1 MKIDFHS
8 HILPGID
15 DGSRSVEESVAI
27 LDMMAADGVT
37 VVAAT
42 PHFYCTQNSIDTFLK
57 KRNDAYERLRPHL
70 KPEHPR
76 IILGAEVLYDHV
88 LAGNEQL
95 AKLALE
101 GTDFV
106 LFEMPYRQLSHD
118 IIDDVE
124 MISGSM
130 DVKLMIAHIERY
142 LHFTSYKEL
151 TELMSLDVIGQMNA
165 KSLMSF
171 SSRRNCIKLIK
182 DGFVQVLGTDFHR
195 TNSGHVVLGEAEKI
209 LEKKV
214 GREFLDSVARCG
226 KAVLEDRSVDE
237 ILRI

>member
-15 DGSRSVEESVAI
+15 DGSRNVEESVTI
-27 LDMMAADGVT
+27 LDKMAADGVK

-42 PHFYCTQNSIDTFLK
+42 PHFYCTQNSIDSFLE
-57 KRNDAYERLRPHL
+57 KRTAAYEKLKPHL
-70 KPEHPR
+70 KPEHPQ

-88 LAGNEQL
+88 LAGHDEL
-95 AKLALE
+95 SRLALQ

-106 LFEMPYRQLSHD
+106 LFEMPYKQLTD
-118 IIDDVE
+118 RIIDDVE
-124 MISGSM
+124 MISSSM

-142 LHFTSYKEL
+142 LHFTSYREL
-151 TELMSLDVIGQMNA
+151 ENLMSLDVIGQMNA

-171 SSRRNCIKLIK
+171 SSRRSCVKLIK
-182 DGFVQVLGTDFHR
+182 DGYVQVMGTDFHR
-195 TNSGHVVLGEAEKI
+195 TDSGHVVLGEAERI

-214 GREFLDSVARCG
+214 GTDFLDSVAKCG
-226 KAVLEDRSVDE
+226 KAVLQNKSIDD